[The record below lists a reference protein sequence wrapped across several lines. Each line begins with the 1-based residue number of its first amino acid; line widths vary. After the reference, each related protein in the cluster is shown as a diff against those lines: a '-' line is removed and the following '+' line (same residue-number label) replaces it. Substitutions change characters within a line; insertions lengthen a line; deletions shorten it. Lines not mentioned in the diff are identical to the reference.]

1 MYASRVG
8 RPRYMNAM
16 LLLVA
21 GVLGLLSFFE
31 PCTIATHALF
41 AARAYAGPAAPRR
54 QALMQLLLSRVLLL
68 SALFATAAAIGWERF
83 SAPVAIVM
91 LGVMG
96 AVYLIS
102 RKLYLPVPH
111 AEFFRLLPAHADLTQ
126 AYKLGSTLPA
136 CTLPLVLIVAL
147 ACALHQRPFIAALA
161 GLVFALMFTLPT
173 LWDSTYGL
181 DAAHRAFL
189 SRAADASPYITAA
202 LLWGGALL
210 IWQTGN

>member
-1 MYASRVG
+1 MHASTPARRG
-8 RPRYMNAM
+8 YMNAM
-16 LLLVA
+16 LRLVA

-31 PCTIATHALF
+31 PCTLATHTLF
-41 AARAYAGPAAPRR
+41 AARTHGDSAAQRR
-54 QALMQLLLSRVLLL
+54 RALMQLLLSRAMLL
-68 SALFATAAAIGWERF
+68 SALFVTAAAIGWEEY
-83 SAPVAIVM
+83 SAPTAVAM

-102 RKLYLPVPH
+102 RRLYLPVPH
-111 AEFFRLLPAHADLTQ
+111 VEFFRLWPAHAGLAH

-136 CTLPLVLIVAL
+136 CTLPLVLVVAL
-147 ACALHQRPFIAALA
+147 ACALSQRPFIAAAA

-189 SRAADASPYITAA
+189 SRAADTSPYITAA
-202 LLWGGALL
+202 LLWGGALF

>member
-1 MYASRVG
+1 M
-8 RPRYMNAM
+8 
-16 LLLVA
+16 
-21 GVLGLLSFFE
+21 
-31 PCTIATHALF
+31 
-41 AARAYAGPAAPRR
+41 
-54 QALMQLLLSRVLLL
+54 
-68 SALFATAAAIGWERF
+68 
-83 SAPVAIVM
+83 
-91 LGVMG
+91 
-96 AVYLIS
+96 
-102 RKLYLPVPH
+102 
-111 AEFFRLLPAHADLTQ
+111 
-126 AYKLGSTLPA
+126 PA

>member
-1 MYASRVG
+1 
-8 RPRYMNAM
+8 MNAT
-16 LLLVA
+16 LLLIA

-41 AARAYAGPAAPRR
+41 AARVHADPVARR
-54 QALMQLLLSRVLLL
+54 QRALMQLLLSRALLL
-68 SALFATAAAIGWERF
+68 SVLFAAAAAIGWEKF
-83 SAPVAIVM
+83 STAAAIAM
-91 LGVMG
+91 LGAIG

-111 AEFFRLLPAHADLTQ
+111 VEFFRLLPAHAGLAQ
-126 AYKLGSTLPA
+126 AYKLGWTLPA

-147 ACALHQRPFIAALA
+147 ACALNQRSLIAAAA
-161 GLVFALMFTLPT
+161 GWVFALMFTLPT
-173 LWDSTYGL
+173 LWDSAYGL

-189 SRAADASPYITAA
+189 SRAANASPYITAA

-210 IWQTGN
+210 IWQAGN

>member
-1 MYASRVG
+1 
-8 RPRYMNAM
+8 MNAM

-41 AARAYAGPAAPRR
+41 AARTHAGRAAPRR
-54 QALMQLLLSRVLLL
+54 RALMQLLLSRAMLL
-68 SALFATAAAIGWERF
+68 SVLFATAAAIGWGEF
-83 SAPVAIVM
+83 STGAAIAM
-91 LGVMG
+91 LGVIG

-111 AEFFRLLPAHADLTQ
+111 AEFFRLLPAHAGLAQ
-126 AYKLGSTLPA
+126 AYKLGWTLPA

-147 ACALHQRPFIAALA
+147 ACALNQRPLIAAAA
-161 GLVFALMFTLPT
+161 GWVFALMFTLPT